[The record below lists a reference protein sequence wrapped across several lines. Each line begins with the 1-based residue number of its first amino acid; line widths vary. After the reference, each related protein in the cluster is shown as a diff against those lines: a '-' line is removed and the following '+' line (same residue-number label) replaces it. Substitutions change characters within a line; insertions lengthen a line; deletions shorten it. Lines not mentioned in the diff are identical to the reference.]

1 MRSYKWALTQYDCYL
16 FKKKRLGQQQTQRED
31 HVKTQEDDGHLQDR
45 EEGLRRDQPY
55 QHLDS

>member
-1 MRSYKWALTQYDCYL
+1 MRSYKWAPTQYDCYL